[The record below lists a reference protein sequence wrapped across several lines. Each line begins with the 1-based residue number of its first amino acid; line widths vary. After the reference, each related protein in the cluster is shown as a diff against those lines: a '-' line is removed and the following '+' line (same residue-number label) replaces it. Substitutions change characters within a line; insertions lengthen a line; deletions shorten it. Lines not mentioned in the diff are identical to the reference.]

1 MSTLSPRGVALARI
15 RVVAVLT
22 AGLLVVGGGS
32 VMACVGFLSMLG
44 DGCTAMNDPSGSP
57 MYPRTCRWV
66 ARGEGGFTAS
76 GAWKVTITRA
86 GHVSELQ
93 GSTEA
98 GAIDR
103 RPAVFE
109 PGDIVDAEAI
119 DIPGTVSWVQVGSGA
134 DKSPPSR

>member
-1 MSTLSPRGVALARI
+1 MSTLRRRGAALARI
-15 RVVAVLT
+15 RIVAVLT

-32 VMACVGFLSMLG
+32 VMACVGFLSVLS

-57 MYPRTCRWV
+57 PYPRTCRWV
-66 ARGEGGFTAS
+66 AREPGGLTAS

-86 GHVSELQ
+86 GHVTELQ
-93 GSTEA
+93 GSTEP

-103 RPAVFE
+103 RPAVIQ

-119 DIPGTVSWVQVGSGA
+119 DTSGTLSWVQVGSDA